1 VTFQKGGG
9 AVYNGFRDWQLVDRD
24 DFKNGSLDGWSVYV
38 NNTGS
43 NWPRVTTLSSIGP
56 TTSVLR
62 NTFMLNQSNNTLIQ
76 DYVIAPPV
84 NYILVKEFDFTGIP
98 HEYVKVNFQ
107 VHGKSTWDA
116 EPVYGGFL
124 SGIGI
129 SANYSVDYRYNITGA
144 HIANGVWGAIPRGEM
159 VIGNSADKIYVF
171 FGSATDDPDEVY
183 AIGNVEVYVR

>member
-1 VTFQKGGG
+1 
-9 AVYNGFRDWQLVDRD
+9 
-24 DFKNGSLDGWSVYV
+24 
-38 NNTGS
+38 
-43 NWPRVTTLSSIGP
+43 
-56 TTSVLR
+56 
-62 NTFMLNQSNNTLIQ
+62 LIQ